1 MDSTGGREVIAPPP
15 EGGAADGQADEVELE
30 DNTPEDTAAPQPAA
44 YGFVPY
50 SDVCAVL
57 ARATPVV
64 TIEYLQSRFAIG
76 SDAAR
81 ALAVRLL
88 DDRVIAVDSEAGN
101 PLHNTYR
108 VTKDLDEVVPM
119 E

>member
-1 MDSTGGREVIAPPP
+1 M
-15 EGGAADGQADEVELE
+15 AARLSHQRPKAARRTGQADEAALE
-30 DNTPEDTAAPQPAA
+30 DNTPEEPAAPQPAA
-44 YGFVPY
+44 YGVVPY

-64 TIEYLQSRFAIG
+64 TIDYLQSRFAIG

-81 ALAVRLL
+81 ALVVRLL
-88 DDRVIAVDSEAGN
+88 DDKVIAVDSEAEN

-108 VTKDLDEVVPM
+108 VTKDLDEVVSM